1 MNRAAYDE
9 LLKRWTERPWEP
21 GFFQICRWL
30 EARSPGLPR
39 LGEGSRPGQEDFR
52 LGQTPSPLFAPR
64 EVAELSVRQGRVH
77 VSLFGLGLF
86 GPNGPLPLYLTEEAH
101 NRLNLHH
108 DRTLSDFL
116 DMFHH
121 RWLSLMY
128 RAWANGQSAA
138 GLDRPDDE
146 RFSRYIAGLS
156 GRGSNE
162 AHDSG
167 LEPHALLAGAGKM
180 IGQIRTPEGLES
192 VIGHYWGLPFRIEE
206 YVFHWLKLEP
216 EDRSRLGRTPQATLG
231 MTAVLGSHVPDRQSM
246 FVIRLGPLS
255 LADYIK
261 FLPSGQELPKLVAWV
276 REFAGLELEWA
287 LHLSL
292 LPEETPRCALGG
304 PWRLGRTVWLARRD
318 QKAPVR
324 GKRFSPE
331 SVNGIY
337 ENPPGLTGCQGSNY
351 GF

>member
-1 MNRAAYDE
+1 MSRTTDAE
-9 LLKRWTERPWEP
+9 LLEQWAERPWEP

-30 EARSPGLPR
+30 EARSPHLPR
-39 LGEGSRPGQEDFR
+39 LGEGLRPGQEGFR

-64 EVAELSVRQGRVH
+64 EVAELGIRRGRLH

-101 NRLNLHH
+101 ARRHLYH

-146 RFSRYIAGLS
+146 RFSRYIACLS
-156 GRGSNE
+156 GLGAGD
-162 AHDSG
+162 AHTGG
-167 LEPHALLAGAGKM
+167 LEHHALLSGAGKL
-180 IGQIRTPEGLES
+180 IGQVRTPEGLES
-192 VIGHYWGLPFRIEE
+192 VLGHYWGLPFKIEE

-216 EDRSRLGRTPQATLG
+216 EERSRLGRAPHAALG
-231 MTAVLGSHVPDRQSM
+231 LTAVLGSHVPDRQSM
-246 FVIRLGPLS
+246 FVVWLGPLS

-261 FLPSGQELPKLVAWV
+261 FLPSGPELPKLVAWV
-276 REFAGLELEWA
+276 REFVGLELEWV

-292 LPEETPRCALGG
+292 RPEETPRCSLGG
-304 PWRLGRTVWLARRD
+304 PWQLGRTTWLARRD
-318 QKAPVR
+318 QKTPVC

-331 SVNGIY
+331 SVNEVY
-337 ENPPGLTGCQGSNY
+337 ATRPA
-351 GF
+351 